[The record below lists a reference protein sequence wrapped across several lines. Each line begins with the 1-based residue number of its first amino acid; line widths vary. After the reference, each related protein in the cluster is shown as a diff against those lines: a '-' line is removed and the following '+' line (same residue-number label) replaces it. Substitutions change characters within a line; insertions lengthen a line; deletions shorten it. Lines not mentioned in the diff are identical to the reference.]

1 LYQTGNQTGIISS
14 IALNNT
20 LIYSNKNSI
29 HFRQNTQTTS
39 NTMAFSE
46 NNSSM
51 EPMLPADGQRKLE
64 DLAIDLATKASGL
77 ASQLAPSV
85 RLGIGDLV
93 RSMNCYYSN
102 LIEGHDT
109 HPRDIDRALIH
120 ADYSADPEKRVL
132 QHEAVAH
139 IEVQRLIDH
148 HDDLPVEPTSLEYIV
163 WLHREFCQ
171 RLPEELLWVRNP
183 DSDEILRVVPGE
195 LRKSG
200 VQVGRH
206 IPPKAESLL
215 PFLKRFNEAYD
226 TKKLSRVRHL
236 TSLGAMHHRL
246 LWIHPFYDGNGR
258 VTRLMSHASL
268 LRCGI
273 GSSLWSVAR
282 GLARHV
288 DDYKALLMVADGPRR
303 GDLDGRGVLSS
314 QALTEFC
321 EFFLTVCIDQ
331 VEYMSSLLEPKDLL
345 RRMRLHIE
353 DEVQAG
359 SLLKGSFLILR
370 EALLAGE
377 VQRGRAGEI
386 TSYGERMAR
395 MVVSELLKKG
405 YLKSETTRAPLIL
418 SFPIDAVERWFPRL
432 YPMASLK

>member
-1 LYQTGNQTGIISS
+1 MTIQEST
-14 IALNNT
+14 
-20 LIYSNKNSI
+20 
-29 HFRQNTQTTS
+29 
-39 NTMAFSE
+39 
-46 NNSSM
+46 SSM
-51 EPMLPADGQRKLE
+51 EPMLPSDGVRKLE
-64 DLAIDLATKASGL
+64 DLAIDLATKASRL
-77 ASQLAPSV
+77 ASLLPPAV
-85 RLGIGDLV
+85 RLEIGDLV

-109 HPRDIDRALIH
+109 HPRDIDRALAR
-120 ADYSADPEKRVL
+120 ADYSTDPGKRAL
-132 QHEAVAH
+132 QREAVAH

-148 HDDLPVEPTSLEYIV
+148 HDDLQAETTSLEYIV

-171 RLPEELLWVRNP
+171 RLPDELLWTQNP
-183 DSDEILRVVPGE
+183 DTGERLHIVPGE

-215 PFLKRFNEAYD
+215 SFLKRFSEVYD
-226 TKKLSRVRHL
+226 PKKLSRVRQIIA
-236 TSLGAMHHRL
+236 LGAMHHRL

-288 DDYKALLMVADGPRR
+288 RDYKVLLMAADAPRH
-303 GDLDGRGVLSS
+303 GELDGRGALSIR
-314 QALTEFC
+314 ALTEFC
-321 EFFLTVCIDQ
+321 EFFLTICMDQ
-331 VEYMSSLLEPKDLL
+331 VDYMSSLLEPDDLL

-353 DEVQAG
+353 DEIQAG
-359 SLLKGSFLILR
+359 SLPKGSFPLLR

-377 VQRGRAGEI
+377 VPRGRAGEI
-386 TSYGERMAR
+386 TGYGERMAR
-395 MVVSELLKKG
+395 MVVSDLLKKG
-405 YLKSETTRAPLIL
+405 YLKSKSTRSPLVL
-418 SFPIDAVERWFPRL
+418 SFPLDAVERWFPKL
-432 YPMASLK
+432 YPMT

>member
-1 LYQTGNQTGIISS
+1 
-14 IALNNT
+14 
-20 LIYSNKNSI
+20 
-29 HFRQNTQTTS
+29 
-39 NTMAFSE
+39 
-46 NNSSM
+46 M
-51 EPMLPADGQRKLE
+51 EPMLPPEGERNLE

-77 ASQLAPSV
+77 ASLLPPAV
-85 RLGIGDLV
+85 RLEIGDLV

-109 HPRDIDRALIH
+109 HPRDIDRALAH
-120 ADYSADPEKRVL
+120 ADYSTDPEKRAL
-132 QHEAVAH
+132 QREAVAH

-148 HDDLPVEPTSLEYIV
+148 HDDLQVETTSLEYIV

-171 RLPEELLWVRNP
+171 RLSDELLWTQNP
-183 DSDEILRVVPGE
+183 DTGERLHIVPGE

-215 PFLKRFNEAYD
+215 SFLKRFSEVYD
-226 TKKLSRVRHL
+226 PKKLSRVRQIIA
-236 TSLGAMHHRL
+236 LGAMHHRL

-288 DDYKALLMVADGPRR
+288 RDYKALLMATDAPRH
-303 GDLDGRGVLSS
+303 GDLDGRGALSTR
-314 QALTEFC
+314 ALIEFC
-321 EFFLTVCIDQ
+321 EFFLTICIDQ
-331 VEYMSSLLEPKDLL
+331 VDYMSSLLEPDDLL

-353 DEVQAG
+353 DEIQAG
-359 SLLKGSFLILR
+359 SLPKGSFPLLR

-377 VQRGRAGEI
+377 VQRGRAGEL
-386 TSYGERMAR
+386 TGYGERMAR
-395 MVVSELLKKG
+395 MVVSDLLKKG
-405 YLKSETTRAPLIL
+405 YLKSKSTRSPLVL
-418 SFPIDAVERWFPRL
+418 SFPLDAVERWFPKL
-432 YPMASLK
+432 YPMT